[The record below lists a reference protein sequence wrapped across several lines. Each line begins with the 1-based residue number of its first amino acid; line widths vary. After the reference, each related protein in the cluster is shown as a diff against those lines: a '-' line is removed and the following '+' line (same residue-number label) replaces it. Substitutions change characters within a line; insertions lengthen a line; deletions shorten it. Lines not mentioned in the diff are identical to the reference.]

1 MQVSR
6 DTGIPASRLMSHAT
20 DSMDSVRPD
29 LLEKV
34 TGRAEYITDL
44 VVPGMLHGF
53 VVRSPAVHAR
63 IISIEA
69 AGARAVDGVVDVLV
83 GKDVVAFGCWGL
95 VLRDRPIIAIDR
107 VRYVG
112 EPVAVVIAETV
123 EIAENAAELVDVEY
137 EELPRATTIQE
148 AMAEGAPLI
157 HEHHENLEDF
167 YFKGGAR
174 PTQGSNVFHTYR
186 NNVGDV
192 DAAEAIAA
200 YVHED
205 HFTFPAISHFAME
218 PHAVIADF
226 QGDTLTVWAGAQTPT
241 AVQKVLSRL
250 FGLQLARV
258 RVIVPFVGGG
268 FGGKA
273 SVKIEPLV
281 AAASWK
287 VQRPVRVAQS
297 ISDSML
303 TCRRLSAEITI
314 RTAVDSKGRILAKSA
329 KLLLDGG
336 AYSDTGSAV
345 ATKSANR
352 IMGPYVMPNLRLEAS
367 AVYTNTVPGAAFRS
381 IGGPQAVWAKES
393 HMDNIAAAIG
403 MDPAEFRLLNLAGRG
418 ERTRPDLRPLDMDMS
433 ELVARVSQSSV
444 FEAQGS
450 NRRARGL
457 AVAATDPANTP
468 IANAIVRLKIDGSIL
483 VTVSSIEVGQ
493 GAHATMARIAAQTL
507 KQPFSAVTTLRTDTA
522 VAPYDWGTGASRST
536 VVVGLSVE
544 NAALDAADQIFDM
557 VADIWEVPKAKLS
570 LVEGGVSTGSETITF
585 HQIFHRAFGVDS
597 GEVVGRGAIT
607 PRSKNG
613 ALAESP
619 LFWETSAGLAE
630 IVVDE
635 DTGQIQV
642 PRYASAADI
651 GRAINRVAAEGQDEG
666 AAAMGFGHALYEE
679 LEFED
684 GQPVNATPIDYTIP
698 RISDVPSA
706 FDTIL
711 VENGDGPGPGGAK
724 GMGEGA
730 ILPVAPAIA
739 NALFSTYGIRITDL
753 PMTPEKVWR
762 ALQQRK

>member
-1 MQVSR
+1 
-6 DTGIPASRLMSHAT
+6 MSVT
-20 DSMDSVRPD
+20 DSMSAVRPD
-29 LLEKV
+29 LIEKV
-34 TGRAEYITDL
+34 TGRAEYVTDL
-44 VVPGMLHGF
+44 VIPGMLHGF
-53 VVRSPAVHAR
+53 VVRSPATHAR
-63 IISIEA
+63 ISSIDA
-69 AGARAVDGVVDVLV
+69 SVARSAPGVVDVLI
-83 GKDVVAFGCWGL
+83 GADVVSFGCWGV
-95 VLRDRPIIAIDR
+95 VLKDRPIMAIDR

-112 EPVAVVIAETV
+112 EPVAVVIAETI
-123 EIAENAAELVDVEY
+123 EIAEAAAELVEIAYD
-137 EELPRATTIQE
+137 ELPHATTIRE
-148 AMAEGAPLI
+148 ATMADAPLI

-174 PTQGSNVFHTYR
+174 PTPGSNIFHTYR

-192 DAAEAIAA
+192 DAAEAVAA
-200 YVHED
+200 HVHED

-226 QGDTLTVWAGAQTPT
+226 QGDSLTVWAGAQTPT

-250 FGLQLARV
+250 FGLALAKV

-287 VQRPVRVAQS
+287 VRRPVRVAQS
-297 ISDSML
+297 MAESML
-303 TCRRLSAEITI
+303 TCRRLGADITI
-314 RTAVDSKGRILAKSA
+314 RTAVDANGRILAKSA
-329 KLLLDGG
+329 RLRLDGG

-352 IMGPYVMPNLRLEAS
+352 IMGPYVVPNVRLEAC

-393 HMDNIAAAIG
+393 HMDNVAAAIG
-403 MDPAEFRLLNLAGRG
+403 MDPIEFRMLNLASRG
-418 ERTRPDLRPLDMDMS
+418 ERIRPDLRALDMDMS
-433 ELVARVSQSSV
+433 ELIGRVTRS
-444 FEAQGS
+444 FAPDAQPS
-450 NRRARGL
+450 NRKAHGL
-457 AVAATDPANTP
+457 ALAATDPANTP
-468 IANAIVRLKIDGSIL
+468 ISNAIVRLKIDGSIL
-483 VTVSSIEVGQ
+483 VSVSSIEVGQ
-493 GAHATMARIAAQTL
+493 GAHATMAEIAAQTL
-507 KQPFSAVTTLRTDTA
+507 KQKVSAVTVLRPDTA

-544 NAALDAADQIFDM
+544 SAALDAADQILDL
-557 VADIWEVPKAKLS
+557 VAEVWELPRDGLS
-570 LVEGGVSTGSETITF
+570 LVEGGVSTGPDVLTF
-585 HQIFHRAFGVDS
+585 DQIFHRSLGVDS

-607 PRSKNG
+607 PRSKKG
-613 ALAESP
+613 SLAESP
-619 LFWETSAGLAE
+619 LFWETSAALAE

-635 DTGQIQV
+635 ETGEIRV
-642 PRYASAADI
+642 PRYASAADV
-651 GRAINRVAAEGQDEG
+651 GRVINRVAAEGQDEG
-666 AAAMGFGHALYEE
+666 AAVMGLGHALYEA

-684 GQPVNATPIDYTIP
+684 GQPVNATPIDYSIP
-698 RISDVPSA
+698 RITDVPPS

-739 NALFSTYGIRITDL
+739 NALFAAYGIRITDL

-762 ALQQRK
+762 ALQKRN

>member
-1 MQVSR
+1 
-6 DTGIPASRLMSHAT
+6 MSAT
-20 DSMDSVRPD
+20 DNMSAVRPD
-29 LLEKV
+29 LIEKV
-34 TGRAEYITDL
+34 TGRAAYVTDL
-44 VVPGMLHGF
+44 AIPGMLHGF
-53 VVRSPAVHAR
+53 VVRSPAIHAR
-63 IISIEA
+63 IVSIDTSA
-69 AGARAVDGVVDVLV
+69 ARSVDGVVDVLT
-83 GKDVVAFGCWGL
+83 GDDVASFGCWGV
-95 VLRDRPIIAIDR
+95 VLKDRPIIAIDR

-112 EPVAVVIAETV
+112 EPVAVVIAETI
-123 EIAENAAELVDVEY
+123 EIAENAAELVNVEY
-137 EELPRATTIQE
+137 DELPRATTIQE
-148 AMAEGAPLI
+148 AIMDNAPLI
-157 HEHHENLEDF
+157 HERHENLEDF

-174 PTQGSNVFHTYR
+174 PTQNSNVFHTYR
-186 NNVGDV
+186 NSVGDV
-192 DAAEAIAA
+192 DAAEAAAA
-200 YVHED
+200 YIHED
-205 HFTFPAISHFAME
+205 RFTFPAISHFAME

-226 QGDTLTVWAGAQTPT
+226 RGDSLTVWAGAQTPT

-250 FGLQLARV
+250 YQLPLAKV

-287 VQRPVRVAQS
+287 VQRPIRIAQS
-297 ISDSML
+297 MIESML
-303 TCRRLSAEITI
+303 TCRRLGADITI
-314 RTAVDSKGRILAKSA
+314 RTAVDAKGRILAKSA

-345 ATKSANR
+345 ATKAANR
-352 IMGPYVMPNLRLEAS
+352 IMGPYVVPNLRLEAS
-367 AVYTNTVPGAAFRS
+367 AVYTNTIPGAAFRS

-393 HMDNIAAAIG
+393 HMDNVASAIG
-403 MDPAEFRLLNLAGRG
+403 MDPAEFRLLNFASRG
-418 ERTRPDLRPLDMDMS
+418 ERIRPDLRALDMDMG
-433 ELVARVSQSSV
+433 ELMGRVTQS
-444 FEAQGS
+444 FAAKAQSS
-450 NRRARGL
+450 NRRASGL

-468 IANAIVRLKIDGSIL
+468 ISNAIVRLKIDGSIL
-483 VTVSSIEVGQ
+483 VSVSSIEIGQ

-507 KQPFSAVTTLRTDTA
+507 KQPPSAVTVLRTDTA

-544 NAALDAADQIFDM
+544 NAALDAADQILEM
-557 VADIWEVPKAKLS
+557 VADVWELPRESLS
-570 LVEGGVSTGSETITF
+570 LVEGGISTGSEVLTF
-585 HQIFHRAFGVDS
+585 HQIFHRALGVDS
-597 GEVVGRGAIT
+597 GEVIGRGAIT
-607 PRSKNG
+607 PRSKKG

-635 DTGQIQV
+635 DTGEIHV
-642 PRYASAADI
+642 PRYASAADV
-651 GRAINRVAAEGQDEG
+651 GRVINRVAAEGQDEG
-666 AAAMGFGHALYEE
+666 AAVMGFGHALHEA

-684 GQPVNATPIDYTIP
+684 GQPINATPIDYSIP
-698 RISDVPSA
+698 RISDVPPV

-762 ALQQRK
+762 ALQKRS

>member
-1 MQVSR
+1 
-6 DTGIPASRLMSHAT
+6 MSAT
-20 DSMDSVRPD
+20 DNMSTVRPD
-29 LLEKV
+29 LIEKV
-34 TGRAEYITDL
+34 TGRAEYVTDL
-44 VVPGMLHGF
+44 AVPGVLHGC

-63 IISIEA
+63 IVSIDTSA
-69 AGARAVDGVVDVLV
+69 ARSAVGVVDVLI
-83 GKDVVAFGCWGL
+83 GDDVAAFGSWGV
-95 VLRDRPIIAIDR
+95 VLKDRPIIAIDR

-112 EPVAVVIAETV
+112 EPVAVVIAETI
-123 EIAENAAELVDVEY
+123 EIAENAAELVDIEY
-137 EELPRATTIQE
+137 DELPRVTTIRQ
-148 AMAEGAPLI
+148 AMMGNAPLI
-157 HEHHENLEDF
+157 HERHENLEDF

-174 PTQGSNVFHTYR
+174 PTQNSNVFHTYR

-192 DAAEAIAA
+192 DAAEAAA
-200 YVHED
+200 AFIHED
-205 HFTFPAISHFAME
+205 RFTFPAISHFAME
-218 PHAVIADF
+218 PHAVVADF
-226 QGDTLTVWAGAQTPT
+226 RRDSLTVWTGAQTPT

-250 FGLQLARV
+250 YLLPLAKV

-287 VQRPVRVAQS
+287 VRRPVRIAQS
-297 ISDSML
+297 MIESML
-303 TCRRLSAEITI
+303 TCRRLGADITI
-314 RTAVDSKGRILAKSA
+314 RTAVDAKGRILANTA
-329 KLLLDGG
+329 TLLLDGG

-345 ATKSANR
+345 ATKAANR
-352 IMGPYVMPNLRLEAS
+352 IMGPYIVPNLRLEAS
-367 AVYTNTVPGAAFRS
+367 AVYTNTIPGSAFRS

-393 HMDNIAAAIG
+393 HMDNLASAIG
-403 MDPAEFRLLNLAGRG
+403 MDPAEFRSLNLASRG
-418 ERTRPDLRPLDMDMS
+418 ERIRPDLRALDMDMS
-433 ELVARVSQSSV
+433 ELMGRVTQSFASK
-444 FEAQGS
+444 EKPS

-468 IANAIVRLKIDGSIL
+468 ISNAIVRLKIDGSIL
-483 VTVSSIEVGQ
+483 VSVSSIEVGQ
-493 GAHATMARIAAQTL
+493 GAHATMGRIAAQTL
-507 KQPFSAVTTLRTDTA
+507 KQPPSAVTVLRADTD

-544 NAALDAADQIFDM
+544 SAALDAADQILEM
-557 VADIWEVPKAKLS
+557 VADVWELPRAGLS
-570 LVEGGVSTGSETITF
+570 LVEGGVSTGSEVLTF
-585 HQIFHRAFGVDS
+585 HRIFHRALGVDS
-597 GEVVGRGAIT
+597 GEIIGRGAIT
-607 PRSKNG
+607 PRSKKG

-635 DTGQIQV
+635 DTGEIHV
-642 PRYASAADI
+642 PRYASAADV
-651 GRAINRVAAEGQDEG
+651 GRVINRIAAEGQDEG
-666 AAAMGFGHALYEE
+666 AAAMGFGHALYEQ

-684 GQPVNATPIDYTIP
+684 GQPVNATPIDYMIP
-698 RISDVPSA
+698 RISDVPPV

-739 NALFSTYGIRITDL
+739 NALFSTCGIRVTDL

-762 ALQQRK
+762 ALRKRK

>member
-1 MQVSR
+1 
-6 DTGIPASRLMSHAT
+6 MSAT
-20 DSMDSVRPD
+20 DNMSSVRSD
-29 LLEKV
+29 LIEKV
-34 TGRAEYITDL
+34 TGRAEYVTDL
-44 VVPGMLHGF
+44 TVPGMLHGF
-53 VVRSPAVHAR
+53 VVRSPAIHAR
-63 IISIEA
+63 IVSIDSSV
-69 AGARAVDGVVDVLV
+69 ARSMDGVVDVLI
-83 GKDVVAFGCWGL
+83 GEDVASFGCWGV
-95 VLRDRPIIAIDR
+95 VLKDRPIIATER

-112 EPVAVVIAETV
+112 EAVAVVIAETI

-137 EELPRATTIQE
+137 DELPRATTIQE
-148 AMAEGAPLI
+148 ALAEDAPLI
-157 HEHHENLEDF
+157 HERHENLEDF
-167 YFKGGAR
+167 YFRGGAR
-174 PTQGSNVFHTYR
+174 PTENSNVFHTYR
-186 NNVGDV
+186 SNVGDV
-192 DAAEAIAA
+192 DAAEAAA
-200 YVHED
+200 AFIHED

-226 QGDTLTVWAGAQTPT
+226 QGDSLTVWAGAQTPS

-297 ISDSML
+297 IAESML
-303 TCRRLSAEITI
+303 TCRRLGADITI
-314 RTAVDSKGRILAKSA
+314 RTAVDAEGRILANSA

-345 ATKSANR
+345 ATKAANR
-352 IMGPYVMPNLRLEAS
+352 IMGPYAVPNLRLEAC
-367 AVYTNTVPGAAFRS
+367 AAYTNTVPGAAFRS

-393 HMDNIAAAIG
+393 HMDNVAAAIG
-403 MDPAEFRLLNLAGRG
+403 MDPAEFRLLNLASRG
-418 ERTRPDLRPLDMDMS
+418 ERIRPDLRPLDMDMS
-433 ELVARVSQSSV
+433 DLMGRVTQSFTLEV
-444 FEAQGS
+444 KAS

-468 IANAIVRLKIDGSIL
+468 ISNAIVRLKIDGSIL
-483 VTVSSIEVGQ
+483 VSVSSIEVGQ
-493 GAHATMARIAAQTL
+493 GAHATMGRIAAQTL
-507 KQPFSAVTTLRTDTA
+507 KQPISAVTVLRPDTS

-544 NAALDAADQIFDM
+544 SAALDAAAQILEM
-557 VADIWEVPKAKLS
+557 VADVWELPRENLS
-570 LVEGGVSTGSETITF
+570 LVEGGVSTGSEVLTF
-585 HQIFHRAFGVDS
+585 HQIFHRTLGVDS
-597 GEVVGRGAIT
+597 GEVIGRGAIT
-607 PRSKNG
+607 PRSKKG
-613 ALAESP
+613 ALVESP

-635 DTGQIQV
+635 DTGEIHV
-642 PRYASAADI
+642 PRYASAADV
-651 GRAINRVAAEGQDEG
+651 GRVINRVAAEGQDEG
-666 AAAMGFGHALYEE
+666 AAIMGLGHALYEV

-684 GQPVNATPIDYTIP
+684 GQPINATPIDYSIP
-698 RISDVPSA
+698 RISDVPPV

-739 NALFSTYGIRITDL
+739 NALFSAYGIRITDL

-762 ALQQRK
+762 ALQKRS

>member
-1 MQVSR
+1 
-6 DTGIPASRLMSHAT
+6 MSAT
-20 DSMDSVRPD
+20 DNMSSVRPD
-29 LLEKV
+29 LIEKV
-34 TGRAEYITDL
+34 AGRAEYVTDL
-44 VVPGMLHGF
+44 AIPGMLHGF
-53 VVRSPAVHAR
+53 VVRSPAIHAR
-63 IISIEA
+63 IVSIDTSA
-69 AGARAVDGVVDVLV
+69 ARSMDGVVGVLV
-83 GKDVVAFGCWGL
+83 GEDVASFGCWGV
-95 VLRDRPIIAIDR
+95 VLKDRPILAIHR

-112 EPVAVVIAETV
+112 EPVAVVIAETT

-137 EELPRATTIQE
+137 DELPRATTIQQ
-148 AMAEGAPLI
+148 AITDNAPLI
-157 HEHHENLEDF
+157 HERHENLEDF

-174 PTQGSNVFHTYR
+174 PTQNSNVFHTYR

-192 DAAEAIAA
+192 DAAEAAAA
-200 YVHED
+200 YIHED
-205 HFTFPAISHFAME
+205 RFTFPAISHFAME

-226 QGDTLTVWAGAQTPT
+226 RGDSLAVWTGAQTPT

-250 FGLQLARV
+250 YQLPLAKV

-287 VQRPVRVAQS
+287 VQRPVRIAQS
-297 ISDSML
+297 MIESML
-303 TCRRLSAEITI
+303 TCRRLGADITI
-314 RTAVDSKGRILAKSA
+314 RTAVDAKGRILAKSA

-345 ATKSANR
+345 ATKAANR
-352 IMGPYVMPNLRLEAS
+352 IMGPYVVPNLRLEAS
-367 AVYTNTVPGAAFRS
+367 AVYTNTIPGAAFRS

-393 HMDNIAAAIG
+393 HMDNVASAIG
-403 MDPAEFRLLNLAGRG
+403 MDPAEFRLLNLASRG
-418 ERTRPDLRPLDMDMS
+418 ERIRPDLRALDMDMS
-433 ELVARVSQSSV
+433 ELMGRVTQSFASEAQSS
-444 FEAQGS
+444 
-450 NRRARGL
+450 NRQARGL

-468 IANAIVRLKIDGSIL
+468 ISNAIVRLKIDGSIL
-483 VTVSSIEVGQ
+483 VSVSSIEVGQ
-493 GAHATMARIAAQTL
+493 GAHATMGRIAAQTL
-507 KQPFSAVTTLRTDTA
+507 KQPSSAVTVLRTDTA

-544 NAALDAADQIFDM
+544 NAALDAANQILEM
-557 VADIWEVPKAKLS
+557 VVDVWELPRESLS
-570 LVEGGVSTGSETITF
+570 LVEGGISTGSEVLTF
-585 HQIFHRAFGVDS
+585 HQIFHRALGVDS
-597 GEVVGRGAIT
+597 GEVIGRGAIT
-607 PRSKNG
+607 PRSKKG

-635 DTGQIQV
+635 DTGEIHV
-642 PRYASAADI
+642 PRYASAADV
-651 GRAINRVAAEGQDEG
+651 GRVINRVAAEGQDEG
-666 AAAMGFGHALYEE
+666 AAVMGFGHALHEA

-684 GQPVNATPIDYTIP
+684 GQPINATPIDYSIP
-698 RISDVPSA
+698 RISDVPPV

-730 ILPVAPAIA
+730 ILPVAPSIA
-739 NALFSTYGIRITDL
+739 NALFSAYGIRITDL

-762 ALQQRK
+762 ALQKRS

>member
-1 MQVSR
+1 
-6 DTGIPASRLMSHAT
+6 MSAI
-20 DSMDSVRPD
+20 DNMSSVRPD
-29 LLEKV
+29 LIEKV
-34 TGRAEYITDL
+34 TGRAEYVTDL
-44 VVPGMLHGF
+44 TVPGMLHGF
-53 VVRSPAVHAR
+53 VVRSPAIHAR
-63 IISIEA
+63 IVSIDTSA
-69 AGARAVDGVVDVLV
+69 ARSMGGVVDVLI
-83 GKDVVAFGCWGL
+83 GEDVASFGCWGV
-95 VLRDRPIIAIDR
+95 VLKDRPIIATDR

-112 EPVAVVIAETV
+112 EPVAVVIAETI

-137 EELPRATTIQE
+137 DELPRATTIQE
-148 AMAEGAPLI
+148 ALAEDAPLI
-157 HEHHENLEDF
+157 HERHENLEDF
-167 YFKGGAR
+167 YFRGGAR
-174 PTQGSNVFHTYR
+174 PTESSNVFHTYR
-186 NNVGDV
+186 SNLGDV
-192 DAAEAIAA
+192 DAAEAAA
-200 YVHED
+200 AFIHED

-226 QGDTLTVWAGAQTPT
+226 QGGSLTVWAGAQTPS

-250 FGLQLARV
+250 FGLQLAKV

-297 ISDSML
+297 IVESML
-303 TCRRLSAEITI
+303 TCRRLGADITI
-314 RTAVDSKGRILAKSA
+314 RTAVDAEGRILANSA

-345 ATKSANR
+345 ATKAANR
-352 IMGPYVMPNLRLEAS
+352 IMGPYAVPNLRLEAC

-393 HMDNIAAAIG
+393 HMDNVAAAIG
-403 MDPAEFRLLNLAGRG
+403 MDPAEFRLLNLASRG
-418 ERTRPDLRPLDMDMS
+418 ERIRPDLRALDMDMS
-433 ELVARVSQSSV
+433 ELMGRVTQSFASEV
-444 FEAQGS
+444 KAS
-450 NRRARGL
+450 NRQARGL

-468 IANAIVRLKIDGSIL
+468 ISNAIVRLKIDGSIL
-483 VTVSSIEVGQ
+483 VSVSSIEVGQ
-493 GAHATMARIAAQTL
+493 GAHATMGRIAAQTL
-507 KQPFSAVTTLRTDTA
+507 KQPASAVTVLRTDTA

-544 NAALDAADQIFDM
+544 NAALDAADQILEM
-557 VADIWEVPKAKLS
+557 VADVWELPRESLS
-570 LVEGGVSTGSETITF
+570 LVEGGVSTGSEVLTF
-585 HQIFHRAFGVDS
+585 HQIFHRTLGVDS

-607 PRSKNG
+607 PRSKKG
-613 ALAESP
+613 ALVESP
-619 LFWETSAGLAE
+619 LFWETSAGLVE

-635 DTGQIQV
+635 DTGEIHV
-642 PRYASAADI
+642 PRYASAADV
-651 GRAINRVAAEGQDEG
+651 GRVINRVAAEGQDEG
-666 AAAMGFGHALYEE
+666 AAIMGIGHALYEV

-684 GQPVNATPIDYTIP
+684 GQPINATPIDYSIP
-698 RISDVPSA
+698 RISDVPPV

-739 NALFSTYGIRITDL
+739 NALFSTYGIRIPDL

-762 ALQQRK
+762 ALQKRS

>member
-1 MQVSR
+1 
-6 DTGIPASRLMSHAT
+6 MSAI
-20 DSMDSVRPD
+20 DNMSSVRPD
-29 LLEKV
+29 LIEKV
-34 TGRAEYITDL
+34 TGRAEYVTDL
-44 VVPGMLHGF
+44 TVPGMLHGF
-53 VVRSPAVHAR
+53 VVRSPAIHAR
-63 IISIEA
+63 IVSIDTSA
-69 AGARAVDGVVDVLV
+69 ARSMGGVVDVLI
-83 GKDVVAFGCWGL
+83 GEDVASFGCWGV
-95 VLRDRPIIAIDR
+95 VLKDRPIIATDR

-112 EPVAVVIAETV
+112 EPVAVVIAETI

-137 EELPRATTIQE
+137 DELPRATTIQE
-148 AMAEGAPLI
+148 ALAEDAPLI
-157 HEHHENLEDF
+157 HERHENLEDF
-167 YFKGGAR
+167 YFRGGAR
-174 PTQGSNVFHTYR
+174 PTESSNVFHTYR
-186 NNVGDV
+186 SNVGDV
-192 DAAEAIAA
+192 DAAEAAA
-200 YVHED
+200 AFIHED

-226 QGDTLTVWAGAQTPT
+226 QGGSLTVWAGAQTPS

-250 FGLQLARV
+250 FGLQLAKV

-297 ISDSML
+297 IVESML
-303 TCRRLSAEITI
+303 TCRRLGADITI
-314 RTAVDSKGRILAKSA
+314 RTAVDAEGRILANSA

-345 ATKSANR
+345 ATKAANR
-352 IMGPYVMPNLRLEAS
+352 IMGPYAVPNLRLEAC

-393 HMDNIAAAIG
+393 HMDNVAAAIG
-403 MDPAEFRLLNLAGRG
+403 MDPAEFRLLNLASRG
-418 ERTRPDLRPLDMDMS
+418 ERIRPDLRALDMDMS
-433 ELVARVSQSSV
+433 ELIGRVTQSFASEV
-444 FEAQGS
+444 KAS
-450 NRRARGL
+450 NRQACGL

-468 IANAIVRLKIDGSIL
+468 ISNAIVRLKIDGSIL
-483 VTVSSIEVGQ
+483 VSVSSIEVGQ
-493 GAHATMARIAAQTL
+493 GAHAAMARIASQTL
-507 KQPFSAVTTLRTDTA
+507 KQPASAVTVLRSDTA

-544 NAALDAADQIFDM
+544 NAAIDAADQILEM
-557 VADIWEVPKAKLS
+557 VADVWELPRENLS
-570 LVEGGVSTGSETITF
+570 LVEGGVSTGSEVLTF
-585 HQIFHRAFGVDS
+585 HQIFHRTLGVDS
-597 GEVVGRGAIT
+597 GEVIGRGAIT
-607 PRSKNG
+607 PRSKKG

-635 DTGQIQV
+635 GTGEIRV
-642 PRYASAADI
+642 PRYASAADV

-666 AAAMGFGHALYEE
+666 AAIMGLGHALYEV

-684 GQPVNATPIDYTIP
+684 GQPINATPIDYSIP
-698 RISDVPSA
+698 RISDVPPV

-739 NALFSTYGIRITDL
+739 NALFSTYGIRITEL

-762 ALQQRK
+762 ALQKRN

>member
-1 MQVSR
+1 
-6 DTGIPASRLMSHAT
+6 MSKT
-20 DSMDSVRPD
+20 IDSLSSVRPD

-34 TGRAEYITDL
+34 TGRAEFITDL
-44 VVPGMLHGF
+44 TVPGMLHGF

-63 IISIEA
+63 IVAIDTSA
-69 AGARAVDGVVDVLV
+69 AVAMDGVVDVLI
-83 GKDVVAFGCWGL
+83 GADVAHFGCWGL
-95 VLRDRPIIAIDR
+95 VLKDRPIIAIDR
-107 VRYVG
+107 VRHVG
-112 EPVAVVIAETV
+112 EPVAVVVAETV
-123 EIAENAAELVDVEY
+123 EIAENAAELVDVTY

-148 AMAEGAPLI
+148 ATAEHAPLI
-157 HEHHENLEDF
+157 HEHHENLQDF

-174 PTQGSNVFHTYR
+174 PTQGSNIFHTYR
-186 NNVGDV
+186 NDVGDV
-192 DAAEAIAA
+192 DAAEATAA

-205 HFTFPAISHFAME
+205 HFTFPGISHFAME
-218 PHAVIADF
+218 PHTVIADF
-226 QGDTLTVWAGAQTPT
+226 QGDSLTVWAGAQTPT

-250 FGLQLARV
+250 FGLQLARI

-287 VQRPVRVAQS
+287 VQRPVRIAQS
-297 ISDSML
+297 QVESML
-303 TCRRLSAEITI
+303 TCRRLGADITI
-314 RTAVDSKGRILAKSA
+314 RTAVDAKGRIVAKTA

-367 AVYTNTVPGAAFRS
+367 AVYTNTIPGAAFRS

-393 HMDNIAAAIG
+393 HMDNVAAAIG
-403 MDPAEFRLLNLAGRG
+403 MDPTEFRLINLASRG
-418 ERTRPDLRPLDMDMS
+418 QRTRPDLRALDVDMS
-433 ELVARVSQSSV
+433 ELMGRVSQSFGS
-444 FEAQGS
+444 EAQGS
-450 NRRARGL
+450 NRQSRGL

-468 IANAIVRLKIDGSIL
+468 ISNAIVRLKIDGSIL
-483 VTVSSIEVGQ
+483 VSVSAIEVGQ
-493 GAHATMARIAAQTL
+493 GSHATMGRIAAQTL
-507 KQPFSAVTTLRTDTA
+507 KQPVSAVTVLRTDTA

-536 VVVGLSVE
+536 IVVGLSVE
-544 NAALDAADQIFDM
+544 NAALDAADQILDM
-557 VADIWEVPKAKLS
+557 VADVWELPKESLS
-570 LVEGGVSTGSETITF
+570 LIEGGVSTGAERLTF
-585 HQIFHRAFGVDS
+585 HEIFHRTLGVDS
-597 GEVVGRGAIT
+597 GEVIGRGAIT

-630 IVVDE
+630 IIVDE
-635 DTGQIQV
+635 DTGEIHI
-642 PRYASAADI
+642 PHYASAADV
-651 GRAINRVAAEGQDEG
+651 GRVINRTAAEGQDEG
-666 AAAMGFGHALYEE
+666 AAVMGFGHALHEQ

-684 GQPVNATPIDYTIP
+684 GQPVNANPIDYFIP
-698 RISDVPSA
+698 RMSDVPPV

-711 VENGDGPGPGGAK
+711 IENGDGPGPGGAK

-762 ALQQRK
+762 ALQKRK

>member
-1 MQVSR
+1 
-6 DTGIPASRLMSHAT
+6 MSAI
-20 DSMDSVRPD
+20 DNMSSVRSD
-29 LLEKV
+29 LIEKV
-34 TGRAEYITDL
+34 TGRAEYVTDL
-44 VVPGMLHGF
+44 TVPGMLHGF

-63 IISIEA
+63 IASIDSRV
-69 AGARAVDGVVDVLV
+69 ARAMDGVVDVLI
-83 GKDVVAFGCWGL
+83 GEDVASFGNWGV
-95 VLRDRPIIAIDR
+95 VLKDRPIIATDR

-112 EPVAVVIAETV
+112 EPVAVVIAETI

-137 EELPRATTIQE
+137 DDLPRATTIQE
-148 AMAEGAPLI
+148 ALAEEAPLI
-157 HEHHENLEDF
+157 HERHENLEDF

-174 PTQGSNVFHTYR
+174 PTQNSNIFHTYR

-192 DAAEAIAA
+192 DAAEAAAA
-200 YVHED
+200 YIHED
-205 HFTFPAISHFAME
+205 RFTFPAISHFAME

-226 QGDTLTVWAGAQTPT
+226 QGDSLTVWAGAQTPT

-250 FGLQLARV
+250 YGLQLAKV

-297 ISDSML
+297 MTESML
-303 TCRRLSAEITI
+303 TCRRLGADITI
-314 RTAVDSKGRILAKSA
+314 RTALDAKGRILAKSA

-352 IMGPYVMPNLRLEAS
+352 IMGPYVVPNLRLEAC

-393 HMDNIAAAIG
+393 HMDNVAAAIG
-403 MDPAEFRLLNLAGRG
+403 MDPSEFRLLNLASRG
-418 ERTRPDLRPLDMDMS
+418 ERIRPDLRALDMDMS
-433 ELVARVSQSSV
+433 ELIGRVTQSFASEV
-444 FEAQGS
+444 KAS
-450 NRRARGL
+450 NRQACGL

-468 IANAIVRLKIDGSIL
+468 ISNAIVRLKIDGSIL
-483 VTVSSIEVGQ
+483 VSVSSIEVGQ
-493 GAHATMARIAAQTL
+493 GAHAAMARIASQAL
-507 KQPFSAVTTLRTDTA
+507 KQPASAVTVLRTDTA

-544 NAALDAADQIFDM
+544 NAAIDAADQILEM
-557 VADIWEVPKAKLS
+557 VADVWELPRENLS
-570 LVEGGVSTGSETITF
+570 LVEGGVSTGSEVLTF
-585 HQIFHRAFGVDS
+585 HQIFHRTLGVDS
-597 GEVVGRGAIT
+597 GEVIGRGAIT
-607 PRSKNG
+607 PRSKKG

-635 DTGQIQV
+635 GTGEIRV
-642 PRYASAADI
+642 PRYASAADV

-666 AAAMGFGHALYEE
+666 AAIMGLGHALYEV

-684 GQPVNATPIDYTIP
+684 GQPINATPIDYSIP
-698 RISDVPSA
+698 RISDVPPV

-739 NALFSTYGIRITDL
+739 NALFSTYGIRITEL

-762 ALQQRK
+762 ALQKRN

>member
-1 MQVSR
+1 
-6 DTGIPASRLMSHAT
+6 MSAI
-20 DSMDSVRPD
+20 DNMSSVRPD
-29 LLEKV
+29 LIEKV
-34 TGRAEYITDL
+34 MGRAEYVTDL
-44 VVPGMLHGF
+44 TVPGMLHGF
-53 VVRSPAVHAR
+53 VVRSPAIHAR
-63 IISIEA
+63 IVSIDSSV
-69 AGARAVDGVVDVLV
+69 ARSMDGVVDVLI
-83 GKDVVAFGCWGL
+83 GEDVASFGNWGV
-95 VLRDRPIIAIDR
+95 VLKDRPIIATDR

-112 EPVAVVIAETV
+112 EPVAVVIADTI

-137 EELPRATTIQE
+137 DDLPRATTIQE
-148 AMAEGAPLI
+148 ALAEEAPLI
-157 HEHHENLEDF
+157 HERHENLEDF

-174 PTQGSNVFHTYR
+174 PTQNSNIFHTYR

-192 DAAEAIAA
+192 DAAEAAAA
-200 YVHED
+200 YIHED
-205 HFTFPAISHFAME
+205 RFTFPAISHFAME

-226 QGDTLTVWAGAQTPT
+226 QGDSLTVWAGAQTPT

-250 FGLQLARV
+250 YGLQLAKV

-287 VQRPVRVAQS
+287 VRRPVRVAQS
-297 ISDSML
+297 MTESML
-303 TCRRLSAEITI
+303 TCRRLGADITI
-314 RTAVDSKGRILAKSA
+314 RTAVDAKGRILAKSA

-352 IMGPYVMPNLRLEAS
+352 IMGPYVVPNLRLEAC

-393 HMDNIAAAIG
+393 HMDNVAAAIG
-403 MDPAEFRLLNLAGRG
+403 MSPLEFRLRNLASRG
-418 ERTRPDLRPLDMDMS
+418 ERIRPDLRALDMDMS
-433 ELVARVSQSSV
+433 ELMGRVTQSFASEV
-444 FEAQGS
+444 KAS
-450 NRRARGL
+450 NRQARGL

-468 IANAIVRLKIDGSIL
+468 ISNAIVRLKIDGSIL
-483 VTVSSIEVGQ
+483 VSVSSIEVGQ
-493 GAHATMARIAAQTL
+493 GAHATMARIASQTL
-507 KQPFSAVTTLRTDTA
+507 KQPASAVTVLRTDTA
-522 VAPYDWGTGASRST
+522 GAPYDWGTGASRST

-544 NAALDAADQIFDM
+544 NAALDAADQILEM
-557 VADIWEVPKAKLS
+557 VADVWELPRENLS
-570 LVEGGVSTGSETITF
+570 LVEGGVSTGSEVLTF
-585 HQIFHRAFGVDS
+585 HQIFHRTLGVDS
-597 GEVVGRGAIT
+597 GEVIGRGAIT
-607 PRSKNG
+607 PRSKKG

-635 DTGQIQV
+635 DTGEIHV
-642 PRYASAADI
+642 SRYASAADV
-651 GRAINRVAAEGQDEG
+651 GRVINRVAAEGQDEG
-666 AAAMGFGHALYEE
+666 AAIMGLGHALYEV

-684 GQPVNATPIDYTIP
+684 GQPINATPIDYSIP
-698 RISDVPSA
+698 RISDVPPV

-739 NALFSTYGIRITDL
+739 NALFSTYGIRITEL

-762 ALQQRK
+762 ALQKRN

>member
-1 MQVSR
+1 
-6 DTGIPASRLMSHAT
+6 MSKT
-20 DSMDSVRPD
+20 IDSMSSVRPD
-29 LLEKV
+29 LIEKV

-44 VVPGMLHGF
+44 TVPGMLHGF
-53 VVRSPAVHAR
+53 VVRSPSVHAR
-63 IISIEA
+63 IVSIDTSA
-69 AGARAVDGVVDVLV
+69 ALATRGVVDVLI
-83 GKDVVAFGCWGL
+83 GTDVAQFGQWGL
-95 VLRDRPIIAIDR
+95 VLKDRPILAIDR
-107 VRYVG
+107 VRHVG
-112 EPVAVVIAETV
+112 EPVAVVIADTI

-157 HEHHENLEDF
+157 HAHHENLQDF

-174 PTQGSNVFHTYR
+174 PTQGSNIFHTFR
-186 NNVGDV
+186 TDVGDV
-192 DAAEAIAA
+192 DAAEATAA
-200 YVHED
+200 YIHED
-205 HFTFPAISHFAME
+205 RFTFPGISHFAME
-218 PHAVIADF
+218 PHTVIADF
-226 QGDTLTVWAGAQTPT
+226 NGDSLTVWAGAQTPT

-250 FGLQLARV
+250 FGLQLARI

-297 ISDSML
+297 QVESML
-303 TCRRLSAEITI
+303 TCRRLGAEITI
-314 RTAVDSKGRILAKSA
+314 RTAVDAKGRIVAKSA

-336 AYSDTGSAV
+336 AYSDTGSAI

-352 IMGPYVMPNLRLEAS
+352 IMGPYVMPNLRLEAK
-367 AVYTNTVPGAAFRS
+367 AIYTNTIPGAAFRS

-393 HMDNIAAAIG
+393 HMDNVAAAIG
-403 MDPAEFRLLNLAGRG
+403 MDPAEFRLINLAGRG
-418 ERTRPDLRPLDMDMS
+418 ERTRPDLRPLDVDMS
-433 ELVARVSQSSV
+433 DLVGRVSQSSV
-444 FEAQGS
+444 FDTQGS
-450 NRRARGL
+450 NRHARGL

-483 VTVSSIEVGQ
+483 VSVSSIEVGQ

-507 KQPFSAVTTLRTDTA
+507 KQPFSTVNTLRADTA

-544 NAALDAADQIFDM
+544 NAALDAADQIFEM
-557 VADIWEVPKAKLS
+557 VADVWEVPKDRLS
-570 LVEGGVSTGSETITF
+570 LVEGGVSIGSETLTF
-585 HQIFHRAFGVDS
+585 HQIFHRTLGVDS

-607 PRSKNG
+607 PRSKKG
-613 ALAESP
+613 ALSESP
-619 LFWETSAGLAE
+619 LFWETSAGVAE

-635 DTGQIQV
+635 DTGQIHV

-651 GRAINRVAAEGQDEG
+651 GRAINRTAAEGQDEG

-698 RISDVPSA
+698 RISDVPPA

-711 VENGDGPGPGGAK
+711 VENGDGPGPDGAK

-739 NALFSTYGIRITDL
+739 NALFSTYGIRISDL

>member
-1 MQVSR
+1 
-6 DTGIPASRLMSHAT
+6 MSAT
-20 DSMDSVRPD
+20 DIMTTVRPD
-29 LLEKV
+29 LIEKV
-34 TGRAEYITDL
+34 TGRAEYVTDL
-44 VVPGMLHGF
+44 TMPGMLHGF
-53 VVRSPAVHAR
+53 VVRSPAIHAR
-63 IISIEA
+63 IASIDTSA
-69 AGARAVDGVVDVLV
+69 ARSVDGVVDVLT
-83 GKDVVAFGCWGL
+83 GDDVASFGCWGV
-95 VLRDRPIIAIDR
+95 VLKDRPIIAIDR

-112 EPVAVVIAETV
+112 EPVAVVIADTI

-137 EELPRATTIQE
+137 DELPRATTIQE
-148 AMAEGAPLI
+148 AVMDNAPLI
-157 HEHHENLEDF
+157 HERHENLEDF

-174 PTQGSNVFHTYR
+174 PTQNSNVFHTYR
-186 NNVGDV
+186 TNVGDV
-192 DAAEAIAA
+192 DAAEAAAA
-200 YVHED
+200 YIHED
-205 HFTFPAISHFAME
+205 RFTFPAISHFAME

-226 QGDTLTVWAGAQTPT
+226 RGDSLTVWAGAQTPT

-250 FGLQLARV
+250 YQLPLAKV

-287 VQRPVRVAQS
+287 VQRPVRIAQS
-297 ISDSML
+297 MIESML
-303 TCRRLSAEITI
+303 TCRRLGADITI
-314 RTAVDSKGRILAKSA
+314 RTAVDIKGRILAKSA
-329 KLLLDGG
+329 RLLLDGG

-345 ATKSANR
+345 ATKAANR
-352 IMGPYVMPNLRLEAS
+352 IMGPYVVPNLRLEAS
-367 AVYTNTVPGAAFRS
+367 AVYTNTVPGSAFRS

-393 HMDNIAAAIG
+393 HMDNVASAIG
-403 MDPAEFRLLNLAGRG
+403 MDPAEFRLLNLASRG
-418 ERTRPDLRPLDMDMS
+418 ERIRPDLRALDMDMG
-433 ELVARVSQSSV
+433 ELMGRVTQSFASKEQSS
-444 FEAQGS
+444 
-450 NRRARGL
+450 NRQARGL

-468 IANAIVRLKIDGSIL
+468 ISNAIVRLKIDGSIL
-483 VTVSSIEVGQ
+483 VSVSSIEIGQ

-507 KQPFSAVTTLRTDTA
+507 KQPPSAVTVLRTDTA

-544 NAALDAADQIFDM
+544 NAALDAADQIIEM
-557 VADIWEVPKAKLS
+557 VADGWELPRESLS
-570 LVEGGVSTGSETITF
+570 LVEGGLSTGSEVLTF
-585 HQIFHRAFGVDS
+585 HQIFHRALGVDS
-597 GEVVGRGAIT
+597 GEVIGRGTIT
-607 PRSKNG
+607 PRSKKG

-635 DTGQIQV
+635 DTGEIHV
-642 PRYASAADI
+642 SRYASAADV
-651 GRAINRVAAEGQDEG
+651 GRVINRIAAEGQDEG
-666 AAAMGFGHALYEE
+666 AAVMGFGHALHEA

-684 GQPVNATPIDYTIP
+684 GQPINATPIDYSIP
-698 RISDVPSA
+698 RISDVPPV

-762 ALQQRK
+762 ALQKRS

>member
-1 MQVSR
+1 
-6 DTGIPASRLMSHAT
+6 MSSTT
-20 DSMDSVRPD
+20 DSMSSVRPD
-29 LLEKV
+29 LIEKV

-44 VVPGMLHGF
+44 MVPGMLHGF

-63 IISIEA
+63 IISIDTTA
-69 AGARAVDGVVDVLV
+69 ARVIEGVVDVLV
-83 GKDVVAFGCWGL
+83 GADVASFGCWGV
-95 VLRDRPIIAIDR
+95 VLKDHPIIAVDR

-137 EELPRATTIQE
+137 EDLPRATTIRE
-148 AMAEGAPLI
+148 ALADGAPLI
-157 HEHHENLEDF
+157 HERHENLDDF

-174 PTQGSNVFHTYR
+174 PTQNSNVFHTYR
-186 NNVGDV
+186 SDVGDV

-205 HFTFPAISHFAME
+205 NFTFPAISHFAME
-218 PHAVIADF
+218 PHTVIADF
-226 QGDTLTVWAGAQTPT
+226 QGDYLTIWAGAQTPT

-250 FGLQLARV
+250 FGLQLAKIRV
-258 RVIVPFVGGG
+258 VVPFVGGG

-303 TCRRLSAEITI
+303 TCRRLGAEITI
-314 RTAVDSKGRILAKSA
+314 RTAVDEKGRILAKTA

-393 HMDNIAAAIG
+393 HMDNVAAAIG
-403 MDPAEFRLLNLAGRG
+403 MDPVEFRLINLAGRG
-418 ERTRPDLRPLDMDMS
+418 ERTRPDLRPLDVDMS
-433 ELVARVSQSSV
+433 ELVGRVTQSSV
-444 FEAQGS
+444 FETQGS

-468 IANAIVRLKIDGSIL
+468 IANAIVRLKIDGS
-483 VTVSSIEVGQ
+483 VSVSVSSIEVGQ
-493 GAHATMARIAAQTL
+493 GAHATMARVAAQTL
-507 KQPFSAVTTLRTDTA
+507 KQPFSAVTTLRTDTD

-544 NAALDAADQIFDM
+544 SAALDAADQLFDM
-557 VADIWEVPKAKLS
+557 VADVWKLPKDSLT
-570 LVEGGVSTGSETITF
+570 LVEGGVSTGLEVLTF
-585 HQIFHRAFGVDS
+585 HQIFHRTLGVDS
-597 GEVVGRGAIT
+597 GEVVGRGGIT
-607 PRSKNG
+607 PRSKEG

-619 LFWETSAGLAE
+619 LFWETSAAQAE

-635 DTGQIQV
+635 DTGEIHV
-642 PRYASAADI
+642 PRYASAADV
-651 GRAINRVAAEGQDEG
+651 GRVINRVAAEGQDEG
-666 AAAMGFGHALYEE
+666 AAAMGLGHAFFEE

-684 GQPVNATPIDYTIP
+684 GQPINATPIDYTIP
-698 RISDVPSA
+698 RISDVPPV

-711 VENGDGPGPGGAK
+711 VENGDGPGPDGAK

-739 NALFSTYGIRITDL
+739 NALFSTYGVRITDL

-762 ALQQRK
+762 ALQKRK

>member
-1 MQVSR
+1 MMSTTDNM
-6 DTGIPASRLMSHAT
+6 DT
-20 DSMDSVRPD
+20 VRPD
-29 LLEKV
+29 LIEKV

-44 VVPGMLHGF
+44 TVPGMLHGF
-53 VVRSPAVHAR
+53 VVRSPAIHAR
-63 IISIEA
+63 IVSIDTSA
-69 AGARAVDGVVDVLV
+69 ARSMDGVVDVLI
-83 GKDVVAFGCWGL
+83 GEDVASFGCWGV
-95 VLRDRPIIAIDR
+95 VLKDRPIIAVDR

-112 EPVAVVIAETV
+112 EPVAIVIAETI
-123 EIAENAAELVDVEY
+123 EIAENAAELVDVVY
-137 EELPRATTIQE
+137 EELPRATTILE

-157 HEHHENLEDF
+157 HEHHENLQDF
-167 YFKGGAR
+167 YFKGGAK

-192 DAAEAIAA
+192 DAAEAAAA

-218 PHAVIADF
+218 PHTVIADF
-226 QGDTLTVWAGAQTPT
+226 KGDSLTVWAGAQTPT

-250 FGLQLARV
+250 FGLQLAKV

-281 AAASWK
+281 AGASWK

-303 TCRRLSAEITI
+303 TCRRLGAEVTI
-314 RTAVDSKGRILAKSA
+314 RTAVDAKGRILAMSA

-352 IMGPYVMPNLRLEAS
+352 IIGPYAVPNLRLEAL

-393 HMDNIAAAIG
+393 HMDNVAAAIG
-403 MDPAEFRLLNLAGRG
+403 MDPAEFRLKNLAPRG
-418 ERTRPDLRPLDMDMS
+418 ERTRPDLRALDMDMS
-433 ELVARVSQSSV
+433 ELMGRVTLSFASES
-444 FEAQGS
+444 QGS
-450 NRRARGL
+450 NRRSRGM

-483 VTVSSIEVGQ
+483 VSVSSIEVGQ

-507 KQPFSAVTTLRTDTA
+507 KQPFSAVSTLRTDTA

-544 NAALDAADQIFDM
+544 KAALDAADQILDM
-557 VADIWEVPKAKLS
+557 VVDIWELPKESLS
-570 LVEGGVSTGSETITF
+570 LVEGGVSTGSEVLTF
-585 HQIFHRAFGVDS
+585 HQIFHRTLGVDS

-607 PRSKNG
+607 PRSKKG

-635 DTGQIQV
+635 DTGEIHV
-642 PRYASAADI
+642 PRYASAADV
-651 GRAINRVAAEGQDEG
+651 GRVINRVAAEGQDEG
-666 AAAMGFGHALYEE
+666 AAAMGFGHALYEQ
-679 LEFED
+679 LEFEN

-698 RISDVPSA
+698 RISDVPPV

-739 NALFSTYGIRITDL
+739 NALFSAYGIRITDL
-753 PMTPEKVWR
+753 PLTPEKVWR
-762 ALQQRK
+762 ALQKRK

>member
-1 MQVSR
+1 MSTTDNM
-6 DTGIPASRLMSHAT
+6 DT
-20 DSMDSVRPD
+20 VRPD
-29 LLEKV
+29 LIEKV

-44 VVPGMLHGF
+44 TVPGMLHGF
-53 VVRSPAVHAR
+53 VVRSPAIHAR
-63 IISIEA
+63 IVSIDTSA
-69 AGARAVDGVVDVLV
+69 ARSMDGVVDVLI
-83 GKDVVAFGCWGL
+83 GEDVASFGCWGV
-95 VLRDRPIIAIDR
+95 VLKDRPIIAVDR

-112 EPVAVVIAETV
+112 EPVAIVIAETI
-123 EIAENAAELVDVEY
+123 EIAENAAELVDVVY
-137 EELPRATTIQE
+137 EELPRATTILE

-157 HEHHENLEDF
+157 HEHHENLQDF
-167 YFKGGAR
+167 YFKGGAK

-192 DAAEAIAA
+192 DAAEAAAA

-218 PHAVIADF
+218 PHTVIADF
-226 QGDTLTVWAGAQTPT
+226 KGDSLTVWAGAQTPT

-250 FGLQLARV
+250 FGLQLAKV

-281 AAASWK
+281 AGASWK

-303 TCRRLSAEITI
+303 TCRRLGAEVTI
-314 RTAVDSKGRILAKSA
+314 RTAVDAKGRILAMSA

-352 IMGPYVMPNLRLEAS
+352 IIGPYAVPNLRLEAL

-393 HMDNIAAAIG
+393 HMDNVAAAIG
-403 MDPAEFRLLNLAGRG
+403 MDPAEFRLKNLAPRG
-418 ERTRPDLRPLDMDMS
+418 ERTRPDLRALDMDMS
-433 ELVARVSQSSV
+433 ELMGRVTLSFASES
-444 FEAQGS
+444 QGS
-450 NRRARGL
+450 NRRSRGM

-483 VTVSSIEVGQ
+483 VSVSSIEVGQ

-507 KQPFSAVTTLRTDTA
+507 KQPFSAVSTLRTDTA

-544 NAALDAADQIFDM
+544 KAALDAADQILDM
-557 VADIWEVPKAKLS
+557 VVDIWELPKESLS
-570 LVEGGVSTGSETITF
+570 LVEGGVSTGSEVLTF
-585 HQIFHRAFGVDS
+585 HQIFHRTLGVDS

-607 PRSKNG
+607 PRSKKG

-635 DTGQIQV
+635 DTGEIHV
-642 PRYASAADI
+642 PRYASAADV
-651 GRAINRVAAEGQDEG
+651 GRVINRVAAEGQDEG
-666 AAAMGFGHALYEE
+666 AAAMGFGHALYEQ
-679 LEFED
+679 LEFEN

-698 RISDVPSA
+698 RISDVPPV

-739 NALFSTYGIRITDL
+739 NALFSAYGIRITDL

-762 ALQQRK
+762 ALQKRK

>member
-1 MQVSR
+1 
-6 DTGIPASRLMSHAT
+6 MSAI
-20 DSMDSVRPD
+20 DNMSSVRPD
-29 LLEKV
+29 LIEKV
-34 TGRAEYITDL
+34 TGRAEYVTDL
-44 VVPGMLHGF
+44 TVPGMLHGF
-53 VVRSPAVHAR
+53 VVRSPAIHAR
-63 IISIEA
+63 IASIDSSV
-69 AGARAVDGVVDVLV
+69 ARAMDGVVDVLI
-83 GKDVVAFGCWGL
+83 GEDVASFGNWGV
-95 VLRDRPIIAIDR
+95 VLKDRPIIATDR

-112 EPVAVVIAETV
+112 EPVAVVIAETI
-123 EIAENAAELVDVEY
+123 EIAENAAELVDVGY
-137 EELPRATTIQE
+137 DDLPRATTIQE
-148 AMAEGAPLI
+148 ALAEEAPLI
-157 HEHHENLEDF
+157 HERHENLEDF

-174 PTQGSNVFHTYR
+174 PTQNTNIFHTYR

-192 DAAEAIAA
+192 DAAEATAA
-200 YVHED
+200 YIHED
-205 HFTFPAISHFAME
+205 RFTFPAISHFAME

-226 QGDTLTVWAGAQTPT
+226 QRDSLTVWAGAQTPT

-250 FGLQLARV
+250 FGLQLAKV

-287 VQRPVRVAQS
+287 VQRPVRIAQS
-297 ISDSML
+297 IAESML
-303 TCRRLSAEITI
+303 TCRRLGADITI
-314 RTAVDSKGRILAKSA
+314 RTAVDANGRILAKSA

-345 ATKSANR
+345 ATKAANR
-352 IMGPYVMPNLRLEAS
+352 IMGPYAVPNLRLEAC

-393 HMDNIAAAIG
+393 HMDNVAAAIG
-403 MDPAEFRLLNLAGRG
+403 MDPSEFRLRNLASRG
-418 ERTRPDLRPLDMDMS
+418 ERIRPDLRAFDMDMS
-433 ELVARVSQSSV
+433 ELMGRVTQSFASEV
-444 FEAQGS
+444 KAS
-450 NRRARGL
+450 NRQARGL

-468 IANAIVRLKIDGSIL
+468 ISNAIVRLKIDGSIL
-483 VTVSSIEVGQ
+483 VSVSSIEVGQ
-493 GAHATMARIAAQTL
+493 GAHATMARIASQTL
-507 KQPFSAVTTLRTDTA
+507 KQPASAVTVLRTDTA

-544 NAALDAADQIFDM
+544 NAALDAADQILEM
-557 VADIWEVPKAKLS
+557 VADVWELPRENLS
-570 LVEGGVSTGSETITF
+570 LVEGGVTTGSEVLTF
-585 HQIFHRAFGVDS
+585 HQIFHRTLGVDS
-597 GEVVGRGAIT
+597 GEVIGRGAIT
-607 PRSKNG
+607 PRSKKG
-613 ALAESP
+613 ALVESP

-635 DTGQIQV
+635 DTGEIHV
-642 PRYASAADI
+642 TRYASAADV
-651 GRAINRVAAEGQDEG
+651 GRVINRVAAEGQDEG
-666 AAAMGFGHALYEE
+666 AAIMGLGHALYEV

-684 GQPVNATPIDYTIP
+684 GQPVNATPIDYSIP
-698 RISDVPSA
+698 RISDVPPV

-739 NALFSTYGIRITDL
+739 NALFSAYGIRITEL

-762 ALQQRK
+762 ALQKRN

>member
-1 MQVSR
+1 
-6 DTGIPASRLMSHAT
+6 MSAI
-20 DSMDSVRPD
+20 DNMSSVRPD
-29 LLEKV
+29 LIEKV
-34 TGRAEYITDL
+34 MGRAEYVTDL
-44 VVPGMLHGF
+44 TVPGMLHGF
-53 VVRSPAVHAR
+53 VVRSPAIHAR
-63 IISIEA
+63 IVSIDSSV
-69 AGARAVDGVVDVLV
+69 ARSMDGVVDVLI
-83 GKDVVAFGCWGL
+83 GEDVASFGNWGV
-95 VLRDRPIIAIDR
+95 VLKDRPIIATDR

-112 EPVAVVIAETV
+112 EPVAVVIADTI

-137 EELPRATTIQE
+137 DDLPRATTIQE
-148 AMAEGAPLI
+148 ALAEEAPLI
-157 HEHHENLEDF
+157 HERHENLEDF

-174 PTQGSNVFHTYR
+174 PTQNSNIFHTYR

-192 DAAEAIAA
+192 DAAEAAAA
-200 YVHED
+200 YIHED
-205 HFTFPAISHFAME
+205 RFTFPAISHFAME

-226 QGDTLTVWAGAQTPT
+226 QGDSLTVWAGAQTPT

-250 FGLQLARV
+250 YGLQLAKV

-287 VQRPVRVAQS
+287 VRRPVRVAQS
-297 ISDSML
+297 MTESML
-303 TCRRLSAEITI
+303 TCRRLGADITI
-314 RTAVDSKGRILAKSA
+314 RTAVDAKGRILAKSA

-352 IMGPYVMPNLRLEAS
+352 IMGPYVVPNLRLEAC

-393 HMDNIAAAIG
+393 HMDNVAAAIG
-403 MDPAEFRLLNLAGRG
+403 MSPLEFRLRNLASRG
-418 ERTRPDLRPLDMDMS
+418 ERIRPDLRALDMDMS
-433 ELVARVSQSSV
+433 ELMGRVTQSFASEV
-444 FEAQGS
+444 KAS
-450 NRRARGL
+450 NRQARGL

-468 IANAIVRLKIDGSIL
+468 ISNAIVRLKIDGSIL
-483 VTVSSIEVGQ
+483 VSVSSIEVGQ
-493 GAHATMARIAAQTL
+493 GAHATMARIASQTL
-507 KQPFSAVTTLRTDTA
+507 KQPASAVTVLRTDTA

-544 NAALDAADQIFDM
+544 NAALDAADQILEM
-557 VADIWEVPKAKLS
+557 VADVWELPRENLS
-570 LVEGGVSTGSETITF
+570 LVEGGVSTGSEVLTF
-585 HQIFHRAFGVDS
+585 HQIFHRTLGVDS
-597 GEVVGRGAIT
+597 GEVIGRGAIT
-607 PRSKNG
+607 PRSKKG

-635 DTGQIQV
+635 DTGEIHV
-642 PRYASAADI
+642 SRYASAADV
-651 GRAINRVAAEGQDEG
+651 GRVINRVAAEGQDEG
-666 AAAMGFGHALYEE
+666 AAIMGLGHALYEV

-684 GQPVNATPIDYTIP
+684 GQPINATPIDYSIP
-698 RISDVPSA
+698 RISDVPPV

-739 NALFSTYGIRITDL
+739 NALFSTYGIRITEL

-762 ALQQRK
+762 ALQKRN

>member
-1 MQVSR
+1 
-6 DTGIPASRLMSHAT
+6 MSTT
-20 DSMDSVRPD
+20 DSMSSVRPD
-29 LLEKV
+29 LIEKV
-34 TGRAEYITDL
+34 TGRAEYVTDL
-44 VVPGMLHGF
+44 TVPGMLHGF
-53 VVRSPAVHAR
+53 VVRSPAIHAR
-63 IISIEA
+63 IVSIDTSA
-69 AGARAVDGVVDVLV
+69 ARSMDGVVDVLV
-83 GKDVVAFGCWGL
+83 GEDVALFGCWGV
-95 VLRDRPIIAIDR
+95 VLKDRPIIATDR

-112 EPVAVVIAETV
+112 EPVAVVIAETI

-137 EELPRATTIQE
+137 EELPRATTIKE
-148 AMAEGAPLI
+148 ALAEDAPLI
-157 HEHHENLEDF
+157 HERHENLEDF

-174 PTQGSNVFHTYR
+174 PTQNSNVFHTYR

-192 DAAEAIAA
+192 DAAEATAA
-200 YVHED
+200 HIHED
-205 HFTFPAISHFAME
+205 HFTFPPISHFAME
-218 PHAVIADF
+218 PHTVIADF
-226 QGDTLTVWAGAQTPT
+226 HGGSLTVWAGAQTPT

-250 FGLQLARV
+250 FGLQLAKV

-297 ISDSML
+297 MIESML
-303 TCRRLSAEITI
+303 TCRRLGADITI
-314 RTAVDSKGRILAKSA
+314 RTAVDARGRILANSA

-352 IMGPYVMPNLRLEAS
+352 IMGPYVVPNLRLEAC
-367 AVYTNTVPGAAFRS
+367 AIYTNTVPGAAFRS

-393 HMDNIAAAIG
+393 HMDNVAAAIG
-403 MDPAEFRLLNLAGRG
+403 MDPAEFRLLNLASRG
-418 ERTRPDLRPLDMDMS
+418 ERIRPDLRALDMDMS
-433 ELVARVSQSSV
+433 ELMGRVAQSFASGM
-444 FEAQGS
+444 QGS
-450 NRRARGL
+450 NRLACGL

-468 IANAIVRLKIDGSIL
+468 ISNAIVRLKIDGSIL
-483 VTVSSIEVGQ
+483 VSVSSIEVGQ
-493 GAHATMARIAAQTL
+493 GAHATMGRIAAQTL
-507 KQPFSAVTTLRTDTA
+507 KQPASAVTVLRTDTA

-544 NAALDAADQIFDM
+544 NAALDAADQILEM
-557 VADIWEVPKAKLS
+557 VADVWQLPKESLS
-570 LVEGGVSTGSETITF
+570 LVEGGVSTGSEVLTF
-585 HQIFHRAFGVDS
+585 HQIFHRTLGVDS
-597 GEVVGRGAIT
+597 GEVIGRGAIT
-607 PRSKNG
+607 PRSKQG
-613 ALAESP
+613 ALVESP

-635 DTGQIQV
+635 DTGEVQV
-642 PRYASAADI
+642 TRYASAADV
-651 GRAINRVAAEGQDEG
+651 GRVINRVAAEGQDEG
-666 AAAMGFGHALYEE
+666 AAIMGLGHALYEV

-684 GQPVNATPIDYTIP
+684 GQPINATPIDYSIP
-698 RISDVPSA
+698 RISDVPLL

-762 ALQQRK
+762 ALQKRN

>member
-1 MQVSR
+1 
-6 DTGIPASRLMSHAT
+6 MSAI
-20 DSMDSVRPD
+20 DNMSSVRPD
-29 LLEKV
+29 LIEKV
-34 TGRAEYITDL
+34 TGRAEYVTDL
-44 VVPGMLHGF
+44 TVPGMLHGF
-53 VVRSPAVHAR
+53 VVRSPAIHAR
-63 IISIEA
+63 IASIDSSV
-69 AGARAVDGVVDVLV
+69 ARAMDGVVDVLI
-83 GKDVVAFGCWGL
+83 GEDVASFGNWGV
-95 VLRDRPIIAIDR
+95 VLKDRPIIATDR

-112 EPVAVVIAETV
+112 EPVAVVIAETI
-123 EIAENAAELVDVEY
+123 EIAENAAELVDVGY
-137 EELPRATTIQE
+137 DDLPRATTIQE
-148 AMAEGAPLI
+148 ALAEEAPLI
-157 HEHHENLEDF
+157 HERHENLEDF

-174 PTQGSNVFHTYR
+174 PTQNTNIFHTYR

-192 DAAEAIAA
+192 DAAEATAA
-200 YVHED
+200 YIHED
-205 HFTFPAISHFAME
+205 RFTFPAISHFAME

-226 QGDTLTVWAGAQTPT
+226 QRDSLTVWAGAQTPT

-250 FGLQLARV
+250 FGLQLAKV

-287 VQRPVRVAQS
+287 VQRPVRIAQS
-297 ISDSML
+297 IAESML
-303 TCRRLSAEITI
+303 TCRRLGADITI
-314 RTAVDSKGRILAKSA
+314 RTAVDANGRILAKSA

-345 ATKSANR
+345 ATKAANR
-352 IMGPYVMPNLRLEAS
+352 IMGPYAVPNLRLEAC

-393 HMDNIAAAIG
+393 HMDNVAAAIG
-403 MDPAEFRLLNLAGRG
+403 MDPSEFRLRNLASRG
-418 ERTRPDLRPLDMDMS
+418 ERIRPDLRAFDMDMS
-433 ELVARVSQSSV
+433 ELMGRVTQSFASEV
-444 FEAQGS
+444 KAS
-450 NRRARGL
+450 NRQARGL

-468 IANAIVRLKIDGSIL
+468 ISNAIVRLKIDGSIL
-483 VTVSSIEVGQ
+483 VSVSSIEVGQ
-493 GAHATMARIAAQTL
+493 GAHATMARIASQTL
-507 KQPFSAVTTLRTDTA
+507 KQPASAVTVLRTDTA

-544 NAALDAADQIFDM
+544 NAALDAADQILEM
-557 VADIWEVPKAKLS
+557 VADVWELPRENLS
-570 LVEGGVSTGSETITF
+570 LVEGGVTTGSEVLTF
-585 HQIFHRAFGVDS
+585 HQIFHRTLGVDS
-597 GEVVGRGAIT
+597 GEVIGRGAIT
-607 PRSKNG
+607 PRSKKG
-613 ALAESP
+613 ALVESP

-635 DTGQIQV
+635 DTGEIHV
-642 PRYASAADI
+642 PRYASAADV
-651 GRAINRVAAEGQDEG
+651 GRVINRVAAEGQDEG
-666 AAAMGFGHALYEE
+666 AAIMGLGHALYEV

-684 GQPVNATPIDYTIP
+684 GQPINATPIDYSIP
-698 RISDVPSA
+698 RISDVPLV

-739 NALFSTYGIRITDL
+739 NALFAAYGIRITDL

-762 ALQQRK
+762 ALQKRN

>member
-1 MQVSR
+1 
-6 DTGIPASRLMSHAT
+6 MSTT
-20 DSMDSVRPD
+20 DNMSSVRPD
-29 LLEKV
+29 LIEKV
-34 TGRAEYITDL
+34 TGRAEYVTDL
-44 VVPGMLHGF
+44 TVPGMLHGF
-53 VVRSPAVHAR
+53 VIRSPAVHAR
-63 IISIEA
+63 IVSIDTSA
-69 AGARAVDGVVDVLV
+69 ARSKVGVVDVLI
-83 GKDVVAFGCWGL
+83 GEDVASFGCWGV
-95 VLRDRPIIAIDR
+95 VLKDRPIIATGR

-112 EPVAVVIAETV
+112 EPVAVVIAETI
-123 EIAENAAELVDVEY
+123 EIAENAAELVDILY

-148 AMAEGAPLI
+148 ALAEDAPLI
-157 HEHHENLEDF
+157 HERHENLEDF

-174 PTQGSNVFHTYR
+174 PTQNSNVFHTYR

-192 DAAEAIAA
+192 DAAEAVAA
-200 YVHED
+200 YIHED
-205 HFTFPAISHFAME
+205 HFTFPGISHFAME

-226 QGDTLTVWAGAQTPT
+226 QGDSLTVWAGAQTPT

-250 FGLQLARV
+250 FGLQLAKV

-297 ISDSML
+297 MIESML
-303 TCRRLSAEITI
+303 TCRRLGADITI
-314 RTAVDSKGRILAKSA
+314 RTAVDAKGRILANSA

-352 IMGPYVMPNLRLEAS
+352 IMGPYIVPNLRLEAC

-393 HMDNIAAAIG
+393 HMDNVAAAIG
-403 MDPAEFRLLNLAGRG
+403 MDPTDFRLLNLASRG
-418 ERTRPDLRPLDMDMS
+418 ERIRPDLRALDMDMS
-433 ELVARVSQSSV
+433 ELMGRVTQSFASEV
-444 FEAQGS
+444 QGS
-450 NRRARGL
+450 NRRACGL

-468 IANAIVRLKIDGSIL
+468 ISAAIVRLKIDGSIL
-483 VTVSSIEVGQ
+483 VSVSSIEVGQ
-493 GAHATMARIAAQTL
+493 GVHATMGRIAAQTL
-507 KQPFSAVTTLRTDTA
+507 KQPDSAVTVLRMDTA
-522 VAPYDWGTGASRST
+522 IAPYDWGTGASRST
-536 VVVGLSVE
+536 VIVGLSVE
-544 NAALDAADQIFDM
+544 NAAHDAADQIFEM
-557 VADIWEVPKAKLS
+557 VADVWQLPKESLS
-570 LVEGGVSTGSETITF
+570 LVEGGVSTGSEVLTF
-585 HQIFHRAFGVDS
+585 QQIFHRTLGVDS
-597 GEVVGRGAIT
+597 GEVIGRGAIT
-607 PRSKNG
+607 PRSKKG
-613 ALAESP
+613 ALVESP

-635 DTGQIQV
+635 GTGEIRV
-642 PRYASAADI
+642 TRYASAADV
-651 GRAINRVAAEGQDEG
+651 GRVINRVAAEGQDEG
-666 AAAMGFGHALYEE
+666 AAVMGLGHALYEA

-684 GQPVNATPIDYTIP
+684 GQPINATPIDYSIP
-698 RISDVPSA
+698 RISDIPPV

-739 NALFSTYGIRITDL
+739 NALFSAYGIRITDL
-753 PMTPEKVWR
+753 PMTPEKIWR
-762 ALQQRK
+762 ALQKRN